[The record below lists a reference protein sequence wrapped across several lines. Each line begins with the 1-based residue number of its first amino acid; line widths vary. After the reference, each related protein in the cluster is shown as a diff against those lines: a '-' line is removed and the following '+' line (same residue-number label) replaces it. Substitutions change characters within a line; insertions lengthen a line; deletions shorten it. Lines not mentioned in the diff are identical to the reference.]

1 MDSLPLFLNGKHI
14 NCLVVGAGN
23 VALRKLEVL
32 VASGARCR
40 VVAKSVIPDV
50 SNMLDTNNIPFRKGE
65 FKESDIS
72 DVNLVIAATNNSEVN
87 AQIRKACDRSNVWIN
102 AVDDREN
109 SSVLFPSIVDRSPV
123 MVAISTQ
130 GRSPTLARRIR
141 LQVESLLSSSTGR
154 IADFFAEYRNLVAS
168 RVPEMKARRQF
179 WEDILDGSVP
189 AAIERGEVRR
199 ARALMEHRIDSLEA
213 KQGFVSLVGAGPGDP
228 DLLTLKALRC
238 LQRADIVYYDNLVG
252 SEVLERIRRDA
263 RLIYVGKKRGFSGI
277 RQEEINTLLL
287 QGALE
292 GMRVVRLKGGDPFIF
307 GRGGEEIEAL
317 IQKGISF
324 EVIPG
329 ITAALGA
336 ASYAGIPLTHRDWA
350 QSVRFVSG
358 HLKDGLTNVNWPELA
373 NASQTLV
380 IYMGLSVVKELSG
393 SLIEA
398 GLDEKTP
405 VAVISRA
412 TMRDQ
417 VVCISSLEGVAKEVS
432 KRELLGPSTIIV
444 GRVVSFAANV

>member
-1 MDSLPLFLNGKHI
+1 
-14 NCLVVGAGN
+14 
-23 VALRKLEVL
+23 
-32 VASGARCR
+32 
-40 VVAKSVIPDV
+40 
-50 SNMLDTNNIPFRKGE
+50 
-65 FKESDIS
+65 
-72 DVNLVIAATNNSEVN
+72 
-87 AQIRKACDRSNVWIN
+87 
-102 AVDDREN
+102 
-109 SSVLFPSIVDRSPV
+109 

-141 LQVESLLSSSTGR
+141 VQVESLLSSSTGR
-154 IADFFAEYRNLVAS
+154 IADFIAEYRNLVAS
-168 RVPEMKARRQF
+168 RIPEMKARRQF

-189 AAIERGEVRR
+189 AAIERGDVRR

-292 GMRVVRLKGGDPFIF
+292 GLRVVRLKGGDPFIF

-380 IYMGLSVVKELSG
+380 IYMGLSVVKELSS

-444 GRVVSFAANV
+444 GRVVSFTEIV

>member
-1 MDSLPLFLNGKHI
+1 MEIQVL
-14 NCLVVGAGN
+14 AG
-23 VALRKLEVL
+23 
-32 VASGARCR
+32 
-40 VVAKSVIPDV
+40 
-50 SNMLDTNNIPFRKGE
+50 
-65 FKESDIS
+65 
-72 DVNLVIAATNNSEVN
+72 
-87 AQIRKACDRSNVWIN
+87 
-102 AVDDREN
+102 
-109 SSVLFPSIVDRSPV
+109 
-123 MVAISTQ
+123 TQ
-130 GRSPTLARRIR
+130 
-141 LQVESLLSSSTGR
+141 
-154 IADFFAEYRNLVAS
+154 
-168 RVPEMKARRQF
+168 
-179 WEDILDGSVP
+179 
-189 AAIERGEVRR
+189 
-199 ARALMEHRIDSLEA
+199 
-213 KQGFVSLVGAGPGDP
+213 
-228 DLLTLKALRC
+228 LK
-238 LQRADIVYYDNLVG
+238 
-252 SEVLERIRRDA
+252 
-263 RLIYVGKKRGFSGI
+263 
-277 RQEEINTLLL
+277 INTLLL

-336 ASYAGIPLTHRDWA
+336 ASYAGIALTHRDWA

-444 GRVVSFAANV
+444 GRVVSFTENV